1 MPFTKKRGDAARA
14 AALLARQADLGEQ
27 PPDHSNSDSDTADP
41 QPAPGQFLDEEVD
54 NVPTIDFHE
63 PLLEQIKDGYPTKA
77 ELEAGIMMTL
87 ILSQTRSAGVISFD
101 TAYVMFLTVQS
112 ALYLSQL
119 PLSVAQVSCVT
130 SLNLARGPATR
141 ALQL

>member
-1 MPFTKKRGDAARA
+1 MPFIKKRGDAARA

-27 PPDHSNSDSDTADP
+27 APDHSNSDSDTADP
-41 QPAPGQFLDEEVD
+41 QPAPGQILDEEVD
-54 NVPTIDFHE
+54 NVPTIDFSE
-63 PLLEQIKDGYPTKA
+63 PLLEQRKDGYPTKA
-77 ELEAGIMMTL
+77 ELEAGMTL
-87 ILSQTRSAGVISFD
+87 ILSQTRSVGVINFD
-101 TAYVMFLTVQS
+101 TAYVMFPTVQS

-119 PLSVAQVSCVT
+119 PLSVAEVSCVT